1 MTAKERLPHSQ
12 RKIGPNIVRSWF
24 DTVINPLLQGLG
36 SERGLL
42 SRRNWTWRFEQE
54 CLISIAHVESFIA
67 FEALDNLDQFLNLG
81 PTAAQE
87 CRPLIGQHNEL
98 VEHLTA
104 ACGALHRALTASAK
118 LAALYE
124 NAKLDTE
131 LLQPGRDF
139 NSLFGAYPT
148 PLHLNVLAED
158 IVNGAGI
165 LPNYF
170 TTAPLWNKYRNDLL
184 QIREAPG
191 IHSHWENC
199 CKAGANLQITVDQL
213 VNRLKLIRQDLSLEY
228 DLPLVQASPA

>member
-1 MTAKERLPHSQ
+1 
-12 RKIGPNIVRSWF
+12 
-24 DTVINPLLQGLG
+24 
-36 SERGLL
+36 
-42 SRRNWTWRFEQE
+42 
-54 CLISIAHVESFIA
+54 
-67 FEALDNLDQFLNLG
+67 
-81 PTAAQE
+81 
-87 CRPLIGQHNEL
+87 
-98 VEHLTA
+98 
-104 ACGALHRALTASAK
+104 
-118 LAALYE
+118 
-124 NAKLDTE
+124 
-131 LLQPGRDF
+131 
-139 NSLFGAYPT
+139 LFGAYPT